1 LIQGTVEINHQPSIG
16 GATVRE
22 ITADTDPIVGWRQ
35 RPVANRPG
43 RKSNAMTVDVEDYFQ
58 VEAFFPHINR
68 ADWDSRECR
77 VEANVDRILQLFAQK
92 GTTATFFTLGWIA
105 KRYPQLVRRIVEN
118 GHELASH
125 GLAHFRADHQSRAQF
140 LDDVRSAKALL
151 EEIGGKAV
159 HGYRATSFSI
169 TRRNLWALNVLEE
182 AGYRYSS
189 STFPIQH
196 DLYGI
201 PEQPRFAFYPFAD
214 SKFMEIPVTTVRMFG
229 RNWPAG
235 GGGYF
240 RLLPYAVFKRNL
252 KVVQNQERQPCTFY
266 FHPWEIDPDQPRI
279 SGTSAKTRFR
289 HYLNLGRTYSRLE
302 RLLDDFDWSSIATV
316 HNIDM
321 APGS

>member
-1 LIQGTVEINHQPSIG
+1 MNQPA
-16 GATVRE
+16 ATPARQVMGE
-22 ITADTDPIVGWRQ
+22 ADPIIGWRQ
-35 RPVANRPG
+35 RPVALRPDNK
-43 RKSNAMTVDVEDYFQ
+43 RNAMTVDVEDYFQ

-77 VEANVDRILQLFAQK
+77 VEANVDRILELFARK
-92 GTTATFFTLGWIA
+92 ETTATFFTLGWVA
-105 KRYPQLVRRIVEN
+105 KRYPQLVRRIVDN

-125 GLAHFRADHQSRAQF
+125 GLAHFRADRQSRTEF
-140 LDDVRSAKALL
+140 SDDVRRAKELL
-151 EEIGGKAV
+151 EDIGGKAV

-169 TRRNLWALNVLEE
+169 TRGNLWALNVLEE

-189 STFPIQH
+189 STHPIPH

-240 RLLPYAVFKRNL
+240 RMLPYAVFKRNL
-252 KVVQNQERQPCTFY
+252 KTVQNQEHQPCTFY
-266 FHPWEIDPDQPRI
+266 FHPWEIDPGQPRVA
-279 SGTSAKTRFR
+279 GTSTKTRIR
-289 HYLNLGRTYSRLE
+289 HYLNLGRTYGRLE
-302 RLLDDFDWSSIATV
+302 RLLDDFKWSSIAAA
-316 HNIDM
+316 HNID
-321 APGS
+321 GVSGI